1 MYAQSVVK
9 RLVYNKFSY
18 HIKRTILNLYFLFLM
33 YLNFII
39 YNSGINMQY
48 KRRHRDKK
56 ALAKETLN
64 VTIAIS
70 PFIMVYWI
78 L

>member
-1 MYAQSVVK
+1 MYN
-9 RLVYNKFSY
+9 RLKY
-18 HIKRTILNLYFLFLM
+18 HTKRTILNLYFLFLM

-48 KRRHRDKK
+48 RRRHRDKK
-56 ALAKETLN
+56 TLIKETLN
-64 VTIAIS
+64 VIIAIS